1 LSQIDIQ
8 VTKASGELDSYD
20 RMKLLRSLTRA
31 GASESTAEMVAQ
43 EIESSLQPGIST
55 RKIYQRAFKLLRTR
69 SVYAASQYK
78 IKQAV
83 MQLGPS
89 GYPFEK
95 YVGELMRTRGYN
107 VKVGQIVDGLCVK
120 HEIDVIGFDGH
131 NVLIGECK
139 FRNQPGSK
147 TDVKVALYVHSRF
160 NDVRL
165 AIEKSNGSFVRE
177 MGLYKPG
184 QSTSANGDMV
194 SVQPASHQYAGWII
208 TNTKFTV
215 DAILYGN
222 CVGLN
227 LLGWDYPADH
237 SLLQMIK
244 QSEILPITILQSI
257 SKTDIRHILEEGIVI
272 CRDLLENIDI
282 LQKLGIDTSKKRRL
296 ISELKT
302 VLNK

>member
-1 LSQIDIQ
+1 MSDIDIK
-8 VTKASGELDSYD
+8 VTKASGEIDSYD

-31 GASESTAEMVAQ
+31 GASESTAESVAQ
-43 EIESSLQPGIST
+43 EIESNLQHGIST
-55 RKIYQRAFKLLRTR
+55 RKIYQRAFKLLRTK

-95 YVGELMRTRGYN
+95 FVGEVIQTLGYN
-107 VKVGQIVDGLCVK
+107 VKIGQIVNGHCVK
-120 HEIDVIGFDGH
+120 HEIDVLGFDGH
-131 NVLIGECK
+131 NIMIAECK

-160 NDVRL
+160 NDVKQ
-165 AIEKSNGSFVRE
+165 AIENSNGAFVRE
-177 MGLYKPG
+177 MGLFKPP
-184 QSTSANGDMV
+184 QNTKSPSTSDQTPTGV
-194 SVQPASHQYAGWII
+194 YKFGGWII
-208 TNTKFTV
+208 TNTKFTE
-215 DAILYGN
+215 DAITYGN

-227 LLGWDYPADH
+227 LLGWDYPAEN

-244 QSEILPITILQSI
+244 QSAILPITLLQSI
-257 SKTDIRHILEEGIVI
+257 SKTDIRHLLDEGVVI

-282 LQKLGIDTSKKRRL
+282 LQKLGIDSSKKRRL
-296 ISELKT
+296 ISELQII
-302 VLNK
+302 LNK